1 MNNDDLCSTEMV
13 TSIRWGNNFLK
24 MMEKTHSQFYAD
36 WVHQLYKMDAEK
48 ISLKEEYITNNETD
62 LYGSLPLEQA
72 IRACKDMYTYE
83 LAKITIEISD
93 PRITTIQQ
101 RVSSTFSE
109 QLGVVGKACHY
120 IIYSLMQNLL
130 FSGGTIGLFTGMS
143 IISMIEALYWTVK
156 VSRMLFEISIFWEYR
171 IFYTC
176 IFAAGSK
183 NHYGRDIQA

>member
-1 MNNDDLCSTEMV
+1 MNIDDLCSTETV
-13 TSIRWGNNFLK
+13 QWGNNFLDA
-24 MMEKTHSQFYAD
+24 MEKTHSQFYAD
-36 WVHQLYKMDAEK
+36 WVHQFYKMDAEK

-120 IIYSLMQNLL
+120 IIYSFMQN
-130 FSGGTIGLFTGMS
+130 
-143 IISMIEALYWTVK
+143 
-156 VSRMLFEISIFWEYR
+156 
-171 IFYTC
+171 
-176 IFAAGSK
+176 
-183 NHYGRDIQA
+183 